1 MADLNSVNNYKEL
14 DREWIVSLTRLIKKL
29 RDEGKKVVLL
39 ALSRKM
45 SSIIKVLRKVYP
57 QETSFLD
64 EYPFITEHVLPYFLK
79 QFDQEKHCII
89 IVDDAMYYGSTI
101 SQISSY
107 IYKITSIKPYV
118 IPVAINELVGNF
130 PSAKILPDRNE
141 NAIKEKNFAF
151 FTTQNAERIID
162 LGQPIDME
170 FPILRFKVAEGN
182 LLDESRLKKLKD
194 VLEGEFDDAFVYPI
208 THQIKRKDKS
218 EDKWVFVTNYS
229 VLPKENTEYDHWNKD
244 FSKLRFFISDK
255 DEEVLV
261 VAYAPGI
268 LSENMLTS
276 EKPLFSDKHIQEL
289 WDEVRN
295 CEMKDWSD
303 VGEEDSI
310 TKRMK
315 DSYEMQCS
323 RSRVIWV
330 NYLASY
336 LYLLK
341 QKKRL
346 SATISEVYG
355 SDVLETAKFVEKD
368 TRQLLPPQLVES
380 ITISLNDYY
389 KKYQEDNKGVFYG
402 LNSSV
407 LASQELDPEDYR
419 DEYWDMTNA
428 GLLQCSMVKEAL
440 SVIFSNML
448 VIINDGKLR
457 DDAVRRTIRLRFGMT
472 YTALKSRLS
481 FPLGVKNLWYDI
493 HEWIDKN
500 IDEATVKP
508 FYERVVIDGIAYWV
522 RMFRAG
528 ENENSFT
535 KMRRICEFIIGRVRQ
550 KEQRSY
556 VERSVVEDLL
566 TLAWEDPCGIIN
578 HTYKWDVFYHK
589 QEGSTYCLTYNNR
602 NEKEDKGEEDGKKKM
617 YFLINPNKYKIE
629 DKEKGR
635 KDGKKYLDF
644 LISQKILQV
653 LQDSLDVTRLS
664 TIEDDR
670 IVTPLE
676 LKQEQAISDYVDA
689 YYFYKKISHQPYIMN
704 NFFPKTEKEIE
715 EYSQKLIEWYNDFY
729 GKMKNSIMIDG
740 SQRIESNT
748 TGESNELYNII
759 QETIKAVNITPDKQ
773 ENDNRKHIRE
783 ILQKEDSQYY
793 TVFKNKTQAA
803 VIINN
808 VYNLLFSTPKEDK
821 DSIEQMV
828 QYYLSFIKGED
839 KEKEDVLEFV
849 MMNENNRSQKENR
862 KNVVDA
868 LQKILT
874 HQIA

>member
-1 MADLNSVNNYKEL
+1 MANLNSETDYLKL
-14 DREWIVSLTRLIKKL
+14 DRMWIDTLKGLIGKL
-29 RDEGKKVVLL
+29 RDENKIVVLV

-45 SSIIKVLRKVYP
+45 SSILKVLREAY
-57 QETSFLD
+57 QQDTSFL
-64 EYPFITEHVLPYFLK
+64 EKCQVITEHVLPYFLEK
-79 QFDQEKHCII
+79 FDQEKERIV

-118 IPVAINELVGNF
+118 VPVAINELVVDL
-130 PSAKILPDRNE
+130 PSAVILPERNE
-141 NAIKEKNFAF
+141 NNATNAIKEKNFAF
-151 FTTQNAERIID
+151 FTTQNAERIIE

-170 FPILRFKVAEGN
+170 FPILRFEVAQGSPSKKE
-182 LLDESRLKKLKD
+182 LLDKLESVLTTNFKD
-194 VLEGEFDDAFVYPI
+194 AVVYSI
-208 THQIKRKDKS
+208 THQIIS
-218 EDKWVFVTNYS
+218 EPIKNYS
-229 VLPKENTEYDHWNKD
+229 VLPKEDTEYDHWNKD

-255 DEEVLV
+255 TKEVLV

-268 LSENMLTS
+268 LSEDMLTS
-276 EKPLFSDKHIQEL
+276 EKPLFSDNQIQEL
-289 WDEVRN
+289 WDKVRN
-295 CEMKDWSD
+295 CDMKVWPDD
-303 VGEEDSI
+303 GEEDSI
-310 TKRMK
+310 TKRIK

-323 RSRVIWV
+323 RSRAIWV

-341 QKKRL
+341 QKERL
-346 SATISEVYG
+346 VKTVSEVYG
-355 SDVLETAKFVEKD
+355 KEVLETAKFSETD
-368 TRQLLPPQLVES
+368 TCQLLPLDLVKP
-380 ITISLNDYY
+380 ITEYLNDYY
-389 KKYQEDNKGVFYG
+389 QDDQKDNWGVFYG

-407 LASQELDPEDYR
+407 VASQELVPEDYR

-428 GLLQCSMVKEAL
+428 GLLRCSMVKEAL

-448 VIINDGKLR
+448 VIINEGKLR
-457 DDAVRRTIRLRFGMT
+457 DDAVRRTNRLRFGMT
-472 YTALKSRLS
+472 YTALKNRLS

-508 FYERVVIDGIAYWV
+508 FYERVVIDGISYWV

-578 HTYKWDVFYHK
+578 HTYKWDIFYRK
-589 QEGSTYCLTYNNR
+589 QVGSTYCLTYNSKYDKDD
-602 NEKEDKGEEDGKKKM
+602 EDDKGKEEEDVK
-617 YFLINPNKYKIE
+617 N
-629 DKEKGR
+629 
-635 KDGKKYLDF
+635 YLDF

-676 LKQEQAISDYVDA
+676 SKQEQAISDYVDA
-689 YYFYKKISHQPYIMN
+689 YYFYKKTTRQLYIMN
-704 NFFPKTEKEIE
+704 NFFPKAEKDIVGYTKKLIGCCEDFSKRMESVLLANDSQEIE
-715 EYSQKLIEWYNDFY
+715 PDIIREMNQTL
-729 GKMKNSIMIDG
+729 
-740 SQRIESNT
+740 R
-748 TGESNELYNII
+748 NIV
-759 QETIKAVNITPDKQ
+759 QETIKSTNIATDNQ
-773 ENDNRKHIRE
+773 ENKNRECIRTF
-783 ILQKEDSQYY
+783 LQEDSKDY
-793 TVFKNKTQAA
+793 TDFKNKTLAA
-803 VIINN
+803 VVVNN
-808 VYNLLFSTPKEDK
+808 VYNFLSLTSEEDK
-821 DSIEQMV
+821 SSIEQMV
-828 QYYLSFIKGED
+828 QSNLSFIKGED
-839 KEKEDVLEFV
+839 KEKEVVFEYV
-849 MMNENNRSQKENR
+849 KMNEDIRSQKKNQ

-868 LQKILT
+868 LQKILK